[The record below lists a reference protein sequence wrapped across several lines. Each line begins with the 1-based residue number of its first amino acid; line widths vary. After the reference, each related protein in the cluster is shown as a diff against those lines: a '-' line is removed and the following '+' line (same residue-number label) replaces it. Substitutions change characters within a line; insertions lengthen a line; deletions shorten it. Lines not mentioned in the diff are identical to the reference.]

1 MVEIA
6 YIGKVESSNTPNPHL
21 SPLANPFTFDFFFS
35 ILPDIISN
43 NISIPFL

>member
-21 SPLANPFTFDFFFS
+21 SPLGNPFTFDFFFS
-35 ILPDIISN
+35 ILPDVISN
-43 NISIPFL
+43 NTLVLFL